1 GRRASLRPEA
11 ADSLPAGD
19 APPAAEK
26 GRGHG
31 TGHGDARRRVEAVPD
46 LRLEVH
52 RARPQ
57 HGPGRRRRLR
67 LERRARRDQGAPRL
81 IRVIVQKFGGTSVQD
96 APALERLAKIVGRSA
111 SEHPVVVVSA
121 MGDTTDALVEAVDHA
136 VRGDDAAARE
146 TLGKL
151 ESDTKSI
158 LDEVFGREAPGA
170 GRDTTETS
178 EELRRMASAIAVLKS
193 VPAASR
199 DNFLAHG
206 ERISSN
212 VAARA
217 MKLRGLPAV
226 AVDSRGVVITDD
238 HFGRARPDPVEIEKR
253 AAEILLPVTRRGEI
267 PVVGGFIG
275 SPPPAR

>member
-121 MGDTTDALVEAVDHA
+121 MGDTTDALVEAV
-136 VRGDDAAARE
+136 VPPGRGDAAAAPEKPQKIPDGTE
-146 TLGKL
+146 TNLA
-151 ESDTKSI
+151 EFI
-158 LDEVFGREAPGA
+158 GREA
-170 GRDTTETS
+170 
-178 EELRRMASAIAVLKS
+178 
-193 VPAASR
+193 
-199 DNFLAHG
+199 
-206 ERISSN
+206 
-212 VAARA
+212 
-217 MKLRGLPAV
+217 
-226 AVDSRGVVITDD
+226 
-238 HFGRARPDPVEIEKR
+238 
-253 AAEILLPVTRRGEI
+253 
-267 PVVGGFIG
+267 
-275 SPPPAR
+275 